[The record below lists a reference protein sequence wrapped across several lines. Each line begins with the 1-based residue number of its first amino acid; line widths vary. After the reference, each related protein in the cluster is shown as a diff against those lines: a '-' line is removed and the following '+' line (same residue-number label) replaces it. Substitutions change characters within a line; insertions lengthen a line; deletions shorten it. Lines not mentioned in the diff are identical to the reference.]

1 MSAHNRDKF
10 KCLDLLTGEEKW
22 ASSELGSGQ
31 FIYID
36 PYFLSIDIKGNLY
49 LSLPSPDE
57 LKIVT
62 RLKNLIDTDN
72 ARFWTKPVTAQGN
85 LYLRYANRLYCYRLA
100 RE

>member
-1 MSAHNRDKF
+1 MSAHNRDEF
-10 KCLDLLTGEEKW
+10 KCLDILTGEEKW
-22 ASSELGSGQ
+22 TSSELGSGQ

-49 LSLPSPDE
+49 LSFASLEE

-62 RLKNLIDTDN
+62 KIENLIKTDN

-85 LYLRYANRLYCYRLA
+85 LYLRYANQLYCYRLA
-100 RE
+100 LP